1 MHSIECAWCCL
12 HCLPSQGPYR
22 CVVLAMEHKL
32 GYLYVIKTFMM
43 HVFAVYLLLNHMHAA
58 QVSPFSNACMQSAET
73 HTNRMHLIAAATVR
87 ATYNVDWFQGAAET
101 RIRHAAA

>member
-1 MHSIECAWCCL
+1 
-12 HCLPSQGPYR
+12 
-22 CVVLAMEHKL
+22 
-32 GYLYVIKTFMM
+32 
-43 HVFAVYLLLNHMHAA
+43 
-58 QVSPFSNACMQSAET
+58 MQSAET

>member
-1 MHSIECAWCCL
+1 
-12 HCLPSQGPYR
+12 
-22 CVVLAMEHKL
+22 MEHKL

-73 HTNRMHLIAAATVR
+73 HSNRMHLIAAATVR
-87 ATYNVDWFQGAAET
+87 ATYEAQQKRGSDTQQHSN
-101 RIRHAAA
+101 